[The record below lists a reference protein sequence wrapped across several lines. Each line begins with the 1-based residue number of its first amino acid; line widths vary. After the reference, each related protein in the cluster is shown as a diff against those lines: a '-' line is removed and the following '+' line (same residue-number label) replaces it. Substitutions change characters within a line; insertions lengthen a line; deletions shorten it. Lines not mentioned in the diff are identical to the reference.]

1 MSRHPFS
8 LLLIVL
14 LQLLVGSGGLKAQ
27 TVIRM
32 PIQQNPPFSVIAPT
46 LSIVLPDGGITLGAD
61 VVVTGGSGNYSY
73 SWLDAD
79 GKVLS
84 TEPTLHVTTPGNYTL
99 SVSDEC
105 QCEHQVTFS
114 LTPSALASVYTS
126 EALRI
131 YPNPTHGE
139 VWLSARS
146 GIVQIA
152 AIDMQGRLQRV
163 AACPQQ
169 EELTRFDLS
178 KLPAGSYI
186 LQCRRQDGALLVQTI
201 QKL

>member
-32 PIQQNPPFSVIAPT
+32 PIQQNPPFSVIAPS
-46 LSIVLPDGGITLGAD
+46 LSIVLPDDGITLGAD

-73 SWLDAD
+73 SWLDAN
-79 GKVLS
+79 GQVLS

-99 SVSDEC
+99 RVNDEC
-105 QCEHQVTFS
+105 QCELQVTFN
-114 LTPSALASVYTS
+114 LTSSALASIYAS

-152 AIDMQGRLQRV
+152 AIDMHGRLQRV

-178 KLPAGSYI
+178 KLPAGNYI